1 MTALA
6 VTATGPTARS
16 VARSSRGPVVAV
28 IALVIT
34 GVAVWAY
41 SATGPKGTL
50 DPGAYTPDGAHAIAT
65 LLRDRGV
72 AVARVETADAIAFRT
87 GSTVFVPVA
96 GALTPDE
103 LHRLAGL
110 PGPIVVVGA
119 DSPRLAVLAP
129 GVTDAPDVDVAD
141 RAPACDLRAAVTA
154 GDTDLGGVTYRSTR
168 SAIGCYAEA
177 GRATLL
183 QSGRITFLGSGDL
196 FTNARLDKRGNAALA
211 LGLLGTGSD
220 VQWLLP
226 RPGARAIT
234 SDKSLNDLIPRALR
248 LAVLQ
253 LFVALVVLALWRA
266 RRLGAVV
273 TEPLPVVVR
282 AAEAVE
288 GRSRLYRASRSRGT
302 AGEALRA
309 GARDRLA
316 RRLGLGPE
324 TSRQGMVAAVAARTG
339 GDPAAVDALLYGAAP
354 TDDDALVVLADNLD
368 MLILEVAGS

>member
-1 MTALA
+1 M
-6 VTATGPTARS
+6 TATGPTARS
-16 VARSSRGPVVAV
+16 VARGARGPVLAV

-34 GVAVWAY
+34 GVALWAY
-41 SATGPKGTL
+41 SATGPQGTL
-50 DPGAYTPDGAHAIAT
+50 DPAAYTPDGAHAIAT

-72 AVARVETADAIAFRT
+72 AVERVETADAVTGRA
-87 GSTVFVPVA
+87 GSTVLVPVA
-96 GALTPDE
+96 GALTPEE
-103 LHRLAGL
+103 LHQLAGL

-119 DSPRLAVLAP
+119 DSSRLAVLAP

-141 RAPACDLRAAVTA
+141 RAPACDVRAAVTA
-154 GDTDLGGVTYRSTR
+154 GDVDLGGVTYRSNR
-168 SAIGCYAEA
+168 SDVGCYATA

-183 QSGRITFLGSGDL
+183 QRGRITFLGSGDFL
-196 FTNARLDKRGNAALA
+196 TNTRLDRRGNAALA

-226 RPGARAIT
+226 RPGVRTVA
-234 SDKSLNDLIPRALR
+234 SDKSLNDLIPGALK

-253 LFVALVVLALWRA
+253 LCVALVVLALWRA

-273 TEPLPVVVR
+273 LEPLPVVVR

-288 GRSRLYRASRSRGT
+288 GRSRLYRASHSRGT

-324 TSRQGMVAAVAARTG
+324 TSRQGMVAAVADHTG
-339 GDPAAVDALLYGAAP
+339 SDPAAVDALLYGAAP
-354 TDDDALVVLADNLD
+354 TNDDALVVLADNLD
-368 MLILEVAGS
+368 ILILEVAGS

>member
-1 MTALA
+1 MTAPA
-6 VTATGPTARS
+6 VTATGPTGRS
-16 VARSSRGPVVAV
+16 VARSARGPVLAV

-50 DPGAYTPDGAHAIAT
+50 DPRAYTPDGAHAIAT

-72 AVARVETADAIAFRT
+72 AVVRVETADAVAFRA

-103 LHRLAGL
+103 LHRLAGA
-110 PGPIVVVGA
+110 PGPIVVIGA
-119 DSPRLAVLAP
+119 DAPRLAVLAP
-129 GVTDAPDVDVAD
+129 GVTDAPDADVAD

-154 GDTDLGGVTYRSTR
+154 GDADMGGVTYRSTR
-168 SAIGCYAEA
+168 SAIGCYAAA

-183 QSGRITFLGSGDL
+183 QSGRITFVGSGDL

-226 RPGARAIT
+226 RPGARAVT
-234 SDKSLNDLIPRALR
+234 SDKSLNDLIPRALK

-253 LFVALVVLALWRA
+253 LFVALLVLALWRA

-324 TSRQGMVAAVAARTG
+324 TSRDGMVAAVAAHTG
-339 GDPAAVDALLYGAAP
+339 SDPAAVDALLYGAAP

-368 MLILEVAGS
+368 ILILEVAGS